1 MRLNTGNKRK
11 NKTVKTSLT
20 QNDAE
25 AIARLAPAYLLKIN
39 RRGKI
44 SYANRDFGK
53 YPLQNLV
60 GRSIYDFIDPE
71 FHLRLKEKIKS
82 VFSGL
87 VETVEFSVTN
97 VFSQPHHFKAFLGAV
112 KDNGKGKSI
121 KTAVFALLD
130 ITENKKVEL
139 ALKESEARYKML
151 SDISFEGLIIYEGR
165 KIIDCNNTF
174 LEMSGYTREE
184 LIGSDILDLIY
195 NNEGKKIFYDR
206 NDKDN
211 IIPYELIG
219 ISKKGD
225 PYAIELQSRFFI
237 QDNKKRKALAIRDIS
252 KRKEIEEELIKLHTA
267 IEQSTSSIVI
277 TDTQGNI
284 EYVNPAFCQTT
295 GYSQEEVIGKNP
307 RVLKTDYHPEE
318 YYKELWSALLA
329 GKVWTGEF
337 LNKTKSGKL
346 YWEKATISPVFDHNK
361 KITHFLAIK
370 ENISV
375 QKKASEALRESE
387 ERHRL
392 ISEMISDFV
401 YKIDFDKDNKMK
413 MSWTSG
419 ALKKITGYSVKEINT
434 FKQSWSSIIHPE
446 DRERIAEKIVEN
458 LNARSGLKI
467 EYRIISKDGKIKW
480 LTDSSKPIWDE
491 KENKPIGYLGAV
503 RDITERKET
512 EAALME
518 SEAKK
523 NLILQKIPDL
533 IFVFDHKGKFLNVY
547 SETETDP
554 LYQPEEFLNRYLYE
568 IFPKDISDL
577 FYANLQRA
585 LKTGEIQKF
594 EYELSSKGEAF
605 YYESRLIVSGKN
617 EVVAIIRDI
626 TDRKKTEEQV
636 KIAMREAEE
645 ANRLKSAFLANISH
659 EIRTPI
665 NAVLGFAE
673 ILLSRVNKETNKR
686 YLKSIISSGNTLLN
700 LVNDILDLSKI
711 EAGKMDLNVG
721 PVNLKVLFE
730 EINNIFCLQAEEKNL
745 VYDFKISDQL
755 PEFVELDE
763 FRIRQVLLNLIDNA
777 IKFTDEGF
785 IKILVTVLKPPP
797 KSENN
802 RISLKIEVADSG
814 IGIPKNDQNRLFT
827 AFVQKDDQDKR
838 KYGGTGLGLAITK
851 HLTEMMGGS
860 IETKSMPGVGTTF
873 TLIFNDIKTYT
884 NIEAARYAKKQRPR
898 RKKAVKVSVRRPP
911 SGRRPA
917 PKSKDSADI
926 SPKTTSKER
935 SELALFLNEIYESKW
950 KETSKTASFSQ
961 IKRFAEEIG
970 NLGRQYNSKNLLNF
984 SNELF
989 EYTEN
994 FDIDNIH
1001 ALLKKFPTII
1011 KNI

>member
-1 MRLNTGNKRK
+1 MRSKTGKNTENTGIQ
-11 NKTVKTSLT
+11 TGLT

-39 RRGKI
+39 RNGKI
-44 SYANRDFGK
+44 SFVNRDFGK
-53 YPLQNLV
+53 YPVKNLV
-60 GRSIYDFIDPE
+60 GRSVYDIIDPE
-71 FHLRLKEKIKS
+71 FHFKLKTKVKS

-87 VETVEFSVTN
+87 VETIEFSVSN
-97 VFSQPHHFKAFLGAV
+97 VFSRPHHFKAFLGPV
-112 KDNGKGKSI
+112 KDSGKGAPF
-121 KTAVFALLD
+121 KTAIFALLD
-130 ITENKKVEL
+130 ITENKKIEID
-139 ALKESEARYKML
+139 LKESEARYKML

-174 LEMSGYTREE
+174 LEISGFSREE
-184 LIGSDILDLIY
+184 IIGRDILDFIY
-195 NNEGKKIFYDR
+195 DNDGKKIFYDKG
-206 NDKDN
+206 NKDN
-211 IIPYELIG
+211 IIPYEVIG
-219 ISKKGD
+219 ISKEGK
-225 PYAIELQSRFFI
+225 PYVVELPSRFFV
-237 QDNKKRKALAIRDIS
+237 QDDKKRQALAIRDIS
-252 KRKEIEEELIKLHTA
+252 KRKEIENELIKLHTA

-277 TDTQGNI
+277 TDTHGDI
-284 EYVNPAFCQTT
+284 EYVNPAFCKTT
-295 GYSQEEVIGKNP
+295 GYNQEEVIGKNP
-307 RVLKTDYHPEE
+307 KVLKTKYHSKE
-318 YYKELWSALLA
+318 YYKELWTTILS
-329 GKVWTGEF
+329 GKVWKGEF
-337 LNKTKSGKL
+337 LNKTKSGKFF
-346 YWEKATISPVFDHNK
+346 WEKATISPVFDNNK
-361 KITHFLAIK
+361 RITHFLAIK
-370 ENISV
+370 ENITE

-401 YKIDFDKDNKMK
+401 YKIDFDKNNKMK

-419 ALKKITGYSVKEINT
+419 ALKKITGYSVNEINA
-434 FKQSWSSIIHPE
+434 FKQSWSSIIHPD
-446 DRERIAEKIVEN
+446 DREKIAEKIVEN
-458 LNARSGLKI
+458 LDERAGMKI
-467 EYRIISKDGKIKW
+467 EYRIISKSGKIKW
-480 LTDSSKPIWDE
+480 LSDSSKPVWDE
-491 KENKPIGYLGAV
+491 KQTKPIGYLGAV

-512 EAALME
+512 EAALKE

-547 SETETDP
+547 SEPENDL
-554 LYQPEEFLNRYLYE
+554 LYKPEDFLNRYLYE
-568 IFPKDISDL
+568 LFPKDISDL

-585 LKTGEIQKF
+585 LKTGEIQKY
-594 EYELSSKGEAF
+594 EYELSSGGKVF

-626 TDRKKTEEQV
+626 TDRKKTEEKV

-645 ANRLKSAFLANISH
+645 ASRLKSAFLANISH

-721 PVNLKVLFE
+721 PVNLIALFQ
-730 EINNIFCLQAEEKNL
+730 EINNIFSLQAEEKNL
-745 VYDFKISDQL
+745 VYDFRISDQL

-785 IKILVTVLKPPP
+785 IKILVDISDQPPQV
-797 KSENN
+797 EDN
-802 RISLKIEVADSG
+802 RISLKIEVSDSG
-814 IGIPKNDQNRLFT
+814 IGIPKNDQERLFT

-860 IETKSMPGVGTTF
+860 IETKSIPGVGTTF
-873 TLIFNDIKTYT
+873 TIIFNAIKTYT
-884 NIEAARYAKKQRPR
+884 NIEAARYAKKQRPK
-898 RKKAVKVSVRRPP
+898 RKKAVKISVKRPP
-911 SGRRPA
+911 SGRQLTL
-917 PKSKDSADI
+917 KSKDSHDNSTKA
-926 SPKTTSKER
+926 TSEER
-935 SELALFLNEIYESKW
+935 SQLALFLNEIYENKW
-950 KETSKTASFSQ
+950 KETSKTASFSR
-961 IKRFAEEIG
+961 IKQFAEEIG

-1001 ALLKKFPTII
+1001 SLLKKFPSII
-1011 KNI
+1011 KNL